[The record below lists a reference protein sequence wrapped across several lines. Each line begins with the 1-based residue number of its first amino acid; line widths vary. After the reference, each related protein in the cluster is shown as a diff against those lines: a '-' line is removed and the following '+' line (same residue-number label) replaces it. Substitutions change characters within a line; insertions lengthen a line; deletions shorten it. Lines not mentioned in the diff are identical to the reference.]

1 MNPHRVDGKI
11 DRVSLLNQ
19 LANYVAII
27 LEPMKM
33 SADEKHTDDL
43 MNSEIGFSSVLI
55 DIPVMW
61 MESIQMRLESGVD
74 GKLYISVKEIE
85 VLLSMI
91 DFLESTDVVG
101 EIDNGIRSLLLE
113 MAVINKDHT
122 GIHI

>member
-1 MNPHRVDGKI
+1 MSLHRIDGKT
-11 DRVSLLNQ
+11 DRVALLNQ

-27 LEPMKM
+27 LEPMKT

-43 MNSEIGFSSVLI
+43 MNSENGFSSVLI

-61 MESIQMRLESGVD
+61 MESIQMRLESGGA

-85 VLLSMI
+85 ILLSMI
-91 DFLESTDVVG
+91 DFLESADVVG
-101 EIDNGIRSLLLE
+101 EIDNGIRNLLLE
-113 MAVINKDHT
+113 MATINKDYT